1 MIKTIRTQLLVIN
14 TAVLIVIFAVMS
26 VYLVGKNS
34 NSLRQRLK
42 NEAQSFAT
50 LATAPIGD
58 AYTLYG
64 ESGTAR
70 VRETIKTY
78 LDTNDSVVNAAVV
91 DLQGK
96 QLFAYAPGDNFRPT
110 PAQASTFTPIFDIEN
125 QNLNHVIY
133 PYFGASGARTYSVVY
148 TVSNEQINRA
158 VRDQTVSLVVFTVLS
173 LLITSVVTYAAI
185 NRFILNPIRQVSEQ
199 AAAISSG
206 DLNQQIK
213 VTGNNEI
220 ARLGRA
226 VNAMA
231 DSLKADIAKL
241 QEIDKVKSEFMAI
254 TSHNLRTPLTIMSGY
269 LENMH
274 VLSTVDELK
283 QAMQRIGESVKRL
296 ANFAEDVLTISRF
309 ELGQENATREN
320 VAIGDFMQKIASEAL
335 ATAELKDLR
344 FKSDIQTNAAV
355 SISPPHIRSAVW
367 NIIDNAIKFTDKGG
381 QIELKVYEQDKSA
394 KIAVTDT
401 GIGISQ
407 EEIPK
412 LFTKFHRAT
421 SVTKYDYEG
430 TGIGLYASRII
441 VEEEG
446 GTIDVT
452 SQAGKGS
459 TFTINLP
466 LANA

>member
-1 MIKTIRTQLLVIN
+1 MIRTIRTQLLVVN
-14 TAVLIVIFAVMS
+14 TAVLIAIFAVMS
-26 VYLVGKNS
+26 VYLIDKNS
-34 NSLRQRLK
+34 SSLRQRLK
-42 NEAQSFAT
+42 AEAQSFAT

-58 AYTLYG
+58 TYTLYG
-64 ESGTAR
+64 ESGTDR

-78 LDTNDSVVNAAVV
+78 LDTNDSVINAAVV

-110 PAQASTFTPIFDIEN
+110 PEQASTFTPIFDVEN

-148 TVSNEQINRA
+148 TISNDQINRA
-158 VRDQTVSLVVFTVLS
+158 VRDQTVSLVVFTLLS
-173 LLITSVVTYAAI
+173 LLITSAVTYAAI

-206 DLNQQIK
+206 DLNQQIN

-269 LENMH
+269 LENMRI
-274 VLSTVDELK
+274 LNTVDELK

-309 ELGQENATREN
+309 ELGEESVVREK

-335 ATAELKDLR
+335 ATAELKDIR
-344 FKSDIQTNAAV
+344 FKSDVQTNATV
-355 SISPPHIRSAVW
+355 SISPPHIRSAIW
-367 NIIDNAIKFTDKGG
+367 NILDNAIKFTPAGG
-381 QIELKVYEQDKSA
+381 RIELKVHEDKKVV
-394 KIAVTDT
+394 KIAIADT
-401 GIGISQ
+401 GIGISE

-421 SVTKYDYEG
+421 SVTTYDYEG
-430 TGIGLYASRII
+430 TGIGLYAARII

-446 GTIDVT
+446 GNIEVS

-459 TFTINLP
+459 TFIISLP
-466 LANA
+466 LASA